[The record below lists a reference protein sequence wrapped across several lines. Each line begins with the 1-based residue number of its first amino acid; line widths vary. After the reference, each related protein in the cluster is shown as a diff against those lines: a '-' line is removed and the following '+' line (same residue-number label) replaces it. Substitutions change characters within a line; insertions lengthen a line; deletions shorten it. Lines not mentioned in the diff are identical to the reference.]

1 MVPHPVFLEEVP
13 SFLDGAADSEQD
25 GPPHAHLSVL
35 LPDIP
40 RLTRGKDQLFTAL
53 TFFPENCQL

>member
-1 MVPHPVFLEEVP
+1 MEEVP
-13 SFLDGAADSEQD
+13 SVLDGAADRQQD

-40 RLTRGKDQLFTAL
+40 RLTRGRHQGFYVAL
-53 TFFPENCQL
+53 TFFPENRHL